1 MGATIPAAQAIAG
14 RDTIIDLLQNFGSKK
29 EIDQYL
35 RAFQGVE
42 TSRFAVVKV
51 GGGLL
56 LDEMD
61 ELASTLAF
69 LSRIGL
75 LPIVIHGAGPQLTE
89 ALKQANIES
98 HFVAGSR
105 VTTPEVL
112 GVARRVF
119 QHECVRLCEALESR
133 GARARPIVSGVFE
146 AKRTNESSMGWV
158 GIVSKVDLSLVSSAI
173 DSGQI
178 PVVSSLAFSAEGQAL
193 NINADTA
200 ARELALAVQPRKI
213 IFLTPTS
220 GLLDPDGRIIPAVN
234 LEEDLERMIASSW
247 VSGGMA
253 LKLREIKRLLDDMP
267 ATSSVSVTSP
277 RHLVRELFTHRGQ
290 GTLIQRGVRITERKD
305 LTCVDVPRL
314 RALLETSFQKPLKAD
329 YFERANINRIDLAS
343 DYSAAAIVTRDGPA
357 PYLDKFAVTPK
368 AQGAGIGASLWN
380 RLVANEPEL
389 YWRSRRANPI
399 NPWYFERADG
409 AVRRGEWVIFW
420 RGLRAPEHIAACVDH
435 AAALEHSFLEPTV
448 QIAGAPHADAVAEFI
463 H

>member
-1 MGATIPAAQAIAG
+1 MTTQHGASA
-14 RDTIIDLLQNFGSKK
+14 DSKETIIGLLQNFGSKK

-35 RAFQGVE
+35 RAYQRVE
-42 TSRFAVVKV
+42 SARFAVIKI

-56 LDEMD
+56 LDELD

-69 LSRIGL
+69 LSKIGL
-75 LPIVIHGAGPQLTE
+75 MPIVVHGAGPQLTE
-89 ALKQANIES
+89 ALKQADIES
-98 HFVAGSR
+98 QFVAGSR

-112 GVARRVF
+112 GVARQVF
-119 QHECVRLCEALESR
+119 QGECVRLCEALESR

-158 GIVSKVDLSLVSSAI
+158 GIVSRVDLTLVNSAI

-178 PVVSSLAFSAEGQAL
+178 PVISSLAFSAQGQAL
-193 NINADTA
+193 NINADVA
-200 ARELALAVQPRKI
+200 ARELALAVQPHKI

-247 VSGGMA
+247 VNGGMS
-253 LKLREIKRLLDDMP
+253 LKLREIKRLLDEMP
-267 ATSSVSVTSP
+267 ATSSVAVTSP

-290 GTLIQRGVRITERKD
+290 GTLIQRGVRISERND
-305 LTCVDVPRL
+305 LGFVDVPRL
-314 RALLETSFQKPLKAD
+314 RALLETSFEKPLIAD
-329 YFERANINRIDLAS
+329 YFERAAIDRIYLAN

-357 PYLDKFAVTPK
+357 RYLDKFAVTPK

-380 RLVANEPEL
+380 RLVAGEPEL
-389 YWRSRRANPI
+389 FWRSRRTNPI

-409 AVRRGEWVIFW
+409 AVRRDEWVVYW
-420 RGLRAPEHIAACVDH
+420 RGLDHPELIADCARH
-435 AAALEHSFLEPTV
+435 AAAREASFLEPTV
-448 QIAGAPHADAVAEFI
+448 QTTRTRHADAI
-463 H
+463 T